1 MLKAYRGPN
10 DSDGGQAFIHQVDS
24 VTDVSDPLLYP
35 DVCRNFEAFDALPE
49 AVYLIDVANASILRA
64 NQTACDELQMTLAEV
79 CQHTVFSLQRD
90 VLDLSHW
97 QKIIAAIRQ
106 DSPFVFV
113 GRHVRKDGSE
123 FAVEVMSR
131 FVCWQ
136 GVEYLLSIERDL
148 SRRQAVED
156 ELREREALLAY
167 ALNEATDGMWDWNI
181 ASGDVFFSPQLKRI
195 LGYGPYEMPPVVD
208 TWKNNIHPD
217 DVEIVMTA
225 MNSHLEG
232 RTTRYEAEYRLA
244 NRSGQ
249 YIWVKDRGRV
259 CQSDGQG
266 QPVRVVGMVHNID
279 VHKQLEQR
287 LRDLATID
295 ELTELMNRRA
305 GYSAFEQVLKLASRH
320 KAPFCVALMDL
331 DFFKQV
337 NDRYGHQVG
346 DKVLKMAADCFYQR
360 VRSSDVLMRWGGEEF
375 LLVMPHTELEDAR
388 TLCEALRQQLAQSL
402 VVHNGEDISVTVSIG
417 VTTLTAHNDSIKK
430 LVKEADTALYRAK
443 SLGKDRV
450 VSF

>member
-181 ASGDVFFSPQLKRI
+181 VSGDVFFSPQLKRI

-337 NDRYGHQVG
+337 NDRYGHPTG
-346 DKVLKMAADCFYQR
+346 DAVIRNLSLFLKQNLRKTDPIGRY
-360 VRSSDVLMRWGGEEF
+360 GGEEF
-375 LLVMPHTELEDAR
+375 AIVMVDCNAEQAARKLDDIRNNFSRLIHNDQHLRVTFSCGIAELNGNSASELVTRAD
-388 TLCEALRQQLAQSL
+388 EALYIAKRNGRNQ
-402 VVHNGEDISVTVSIG
+402 VH
-417 VTTLTAHNDSIKK
+417 
-430 LVKEADTALYRAK
+430 RA
-443 SLGKDRV
+443 
-450 VSF
+450 